1 MKNMYHKPLAEK
13 VAEAIAKIAFELVM
27 IFLGFIALI
36 GKLLYTFRKWE
47 WKLIV
52 VSLVLFGAYNTFQ
65 FWAYA
70 PKAQA
75 AYTHPNNIKVMV
87 IHPDMK
93 VREIVLSLTKIEFG
107 DNQVDS
113 MDKLLM
119 QESGFNPNAINPS
132 SGACG
137 IFQSLPCNKMLSMS
151 IQDQIQ
157 FGFDYIKNRY
167 GNPDTAWSHEV
178 KDGWY

>member
-1 MKNMYHKPLAEK
+1 MKNMLHKPLSEK
-13 VAEAIAKIAFELVM
+13 LAEAIAKIAYEIVM
-27 IFLGFIALI
+27 ILLGLIALV
-36 GKLLYTFRKWE
+36 GKGLYSFRRWE
-47 WKLIV
+47 WRLIV
-52 VSLVLFGAYNTFQ
+52 VGFILYSAYTTFP
-65 FWAYA
+65 FFAEA

-75 AYTHPNNIKVMV
+75 AYTHPNNIQVMV
-87 IHPDMK
+87 IHPNMQ

-119 QESGFNPNAINPS
+119 RESGFNPQAINPQ

-167 GNPDTAWSHEV
+167 GNPDNAWAHEV